1 MLLIK
6 EKQKL
11 RVMLFEAKHA
21 DKDET
26 LEHACQEALKQI
38 AEKRYAEAFDGY
50 RTVIS
55 YGIAFKGK
63 DCRIARYK

>member
-1 MLLIK
+1 MLL
-6 EKQKL
+6 
-11 RVMLFEAKHA
+11 EAKHA

-50 RTVIS
+50 RIVIN

>member
-1 MLLIK
+1 MLL
-6 EKQKL
+6 
-11 RVMLFEAKHA
+11 EAKHA

-50 RTVIS
+50 RIVIN
-55 YGIAFKGK
+55 YGIV
-63 DCRIARYK
+63 

>member
-1 MLLIK
+1 M
-6 EKQKL
+6 
-11 RVMLFEAKHA
+11 
-21 DKDET
+21 
-26 LEHACQEALKQI
+26 EHACQEALKQI

-50 RTVIS
+50 RIVIN